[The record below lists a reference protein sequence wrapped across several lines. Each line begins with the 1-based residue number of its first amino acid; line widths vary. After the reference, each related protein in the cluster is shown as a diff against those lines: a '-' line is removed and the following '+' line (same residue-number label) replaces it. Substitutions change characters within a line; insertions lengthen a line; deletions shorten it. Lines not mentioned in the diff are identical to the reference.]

1 MKFEQ
6 FLQSLEDI
14 GLTKC
19 ISHSDY
25 VKKFSYS
32 DCNYAFITIWTNPR
46 KCIIWENL
54 IILNDEISV
63 LEQDYHKYDID
74 SEGSVV
80 IDKLKEIIKQYKQL
94 KIILKKN
101 ELNKDFV

>member
-6 FLQSLEDI
+6 FLQSLEDM
-14 GLTKC
+14 GLTRC
-19 ISHSDY
+19 VSHSDY

-32 DCNYAFITIWTNPR
+32 DCNYVLITIWTNPR

-54 IILNDEISV
+54 IILNGEISV
-63 LEQDYHKYDID
+63 SEQDYHQYDID

-80 IDKLKEIIKQYKQL
+80 ITKLKELVKQYKQL
-94 KIILKKN
+94 KILLKKD

>member
-19 ISHSDY
+19 VSHSDY

-32 DCNYAFITIWTNPR
+32 DCNYVLITIWTNPR
-46 KCIIWENL
+46 KCIVWENL
-54 IILNDEISV
+54 IILNGEISV
-63 LEQDYHKYDID
+63 SEQDYHQYDID

-80 IDKLKEIIKQYKQL
+80 ITKLKELIKQYKQL

>member
-1 MKFEQ
+1 MKLEEF
-6 FLQSLEDI
+6 FQSLENI

-19 ISHSDY
+19 ISYTEY

-32 DCNYAFITIWTNPR
+32 DCNYVFITIWTNQR

-54 IILNDEISV
+54 IILDGEIAVS
-63 LEQDYHKYDID
+63 EQDYHQYDID
-74 SEGSVV
+74 SEGRVV
-80 IDKLKEIIKQYKQL
+80 IDKLKELVKQYKQL
-94 KIILKKN
+94 KIELKMK

>member
-54 IILNDEISV
+54 IILNGVISV
-63 LEQDYHKYDID
+63 LEQDYHQYDID

-80 IDKLKEIIKQYKQL
+80 IDKLQEIIKQYKQL

>member
-19 ISHSDY
+19 VSHSDY
-25 VKKFSYS
+25 FKKFSYS
-32 DCNYAFITIWTNPR
+32 DCNYVFITIWTNPR
-46 KCIIWENL
+46 KCVIWENL
-54 IILNDEISV
+54 IILNGVISV
-63 LEQDYHKYDID
+63 LEQDYHQYDID
-74 SEGSVV
+74 SEGSGV
-80 IDKLKEIIKQYKQL
+80 IDKLKELIKQYKQL
-94 KIILKKN
+94 KIELKKN

>member
-19 ISHSDY
+19 VSHSDY

-32 DCNYAFITIWTNPR
+32 DCNYVFITIWTNPR
-46 KCIIWENL
+46 KCVIWENL
-54 IILNDEISV
+54 IILNGEISV
-63 LEQDYHKYDID
+63 LEQDYHQYDID

-80 IDKLKEIIKQYKQL
+80 ITKLKELVKQYKQL

>member
-19 ISHSDY
+19 VSHSEY

-32 DCNYAFITIWTNPR
+32 DCNYVFITIWTNPR
-46 KCIIWENL
+46 KCIVWENL
-54 IILNDEISV
+54 IILNGEISV
-63 LEQDYHKYDID
+63 SEQDYHQYDID

-80 IDKLKEIIKQYKQL
+80 ITKLKELVKQYKQL
-94 KIILKKN
+94 KIILKKD

>member
-54 IILNDEISV
+54 IILNGVISV
-63 LEQDYHKYDID
+63 LEQDYHQYDID

-80 IDKLKEIIKQYKQL
+80 IGKLKEIIKQYKQL

>member
-19 ISHSDY
+19 NSYSDY

-32 DCNYAFITIWTNPR
+32 DCNFVFITIWTNPR

-54 IILNDEISV
+54 IILNGEIAV
-63 LEQDYHKYDID
+63 IEQDYHQYDID

-80 IDKLKEIIKQYKQL
+80 ITKLKELVKQYKHL
-94 KIILKKN
+94 KIELKKN

>member
-1 MKFEQ
+1 MPIEQ
-6 FLQSLEDI
+6 FLQSLEYI

-19 ISHSDY
+19 VSHSDY

-32 DCNYAFITIWTNPR
+32 DCNYVLITIWTNPR
-46 KCIIWENL
+46 KCIIRENL

-63 LEQDYHKYDID
+63 GDRDEHTYDID

-80 IDKLKEIIKQYKQL
+80 IRKLKELVKQYKQK
-94 KIILKKN
+94 KIELKKL

>member
-19 ISHSDY
+19 TSYSDY

-32 DCNYAFITIWTNPR
+32 DCNYVFITIWTNPR
-46 KCIIWENL
+46 KCVIWSDL
-54 IILNDEISV
+54 IILNGEISTG
-63 LEQDYHKYDID
+63 ERDEHQYDID
-74 SEGSVV
+74 SEGCVV

>member
-54 IILNDEISV
+54 IILNGVISV
-63 LEQDYHKYDID
+63 LEQDYHQYDID
-74 SEGSVV
+74 SEGCVV

>member
-19 ISHSDY
+19 VSHSDY

-32 DCNYAFITIWTNPR
+32 DCNYVLITIWTNPR

-54 IILNDEISV
+54 IILNGEISV
-63 LEQDYHKYDID
+63 SEQDYHQYDID

-80 IDKLKEIIKQYKQL
+80 ITKLKELIKQYKQL

>member
-14 GLTKC
+14 GLTHFV
-19 ISHSDY
+19 SHSDY

-32 DCNYAFITIWTNPR
+32 DCNYVLITIWTNPR
-46 KCIIWENL
+46 KCIVWENL
-54 IILNDEISV
+54 IILNGEISV
-63 LEQDYHKYDID
+63 SEQDYHQYDID

-80 IDKLKEIIKQYKQL
+80 ITKLKELIKQYKQL
-94 KIILKKN
+94 KIILKKD

>member
-1 MKFEQ
+1 MKFEL
-6 FLQSLEDI
+6 FLQSLEDM

-19 ISHSDY
+19 VSYSDY

-32 DCNYAFITIWTNPR
+32 DCNYVFITIWTNPR

-54 IILNDEISV
+54 IILDGEIAVS
-63 LEQDYHKYDID
+63 EQDYHQYDID

-80 IDKLKEIIKQYKQL
+80 IDKLKELVKQYKQL
-94 KIILKKN
+94 KIILKKD